1 MLGDTYYDQPNNAG
15 NPIFWNSSGAL
26 IANEKEERPT
36 QIASYQ
42 NGSGFNYATK
52 IRFDASF
59 SNSIFGASNTVQ
71 PPAISSIAQFR
82 F

>member
-1 MLGDTYYDQPNNAG
+1 MLGDTYYDQPNNVG
-15 NPIFWNSSGAL
+15 NPIFWSSSGAL
-26 IANEKEERPT
+26 IANKKEERPT

-42 NGSGFNYATK
+42 NVGGFNYASK
-52 IRFDASF
+52 VSLNASF

-71 PPAISSIAQFR
+71 PPAISSIVQFR